1 MDSYG
6 IKFSVALAEM
16 IHKHLKSEMVSRSVH
31 KKHLT
36 EENITTDFPGKPDER
51 WTKNER
57 YKKHVKKIEQ
67 SLRNQDVLQRNPDQ
81 RTTPR
86 GRRYE
91 RTIRSRRRSKA
102 QTDG

>member
-51 WTKNER
+51 WTKNDR
-57 YKKHVKKIEQ
+57 YKKHVKKIEDHLWHGRMQ
-67 SLRNQDVLQRNPDQ
+67 YSM
-81 RTTPR
+81 TT
-86 GRRYE
+86 E
-91 RTIRSRRRSKA
+91 A
-102 QTDG
+102 N